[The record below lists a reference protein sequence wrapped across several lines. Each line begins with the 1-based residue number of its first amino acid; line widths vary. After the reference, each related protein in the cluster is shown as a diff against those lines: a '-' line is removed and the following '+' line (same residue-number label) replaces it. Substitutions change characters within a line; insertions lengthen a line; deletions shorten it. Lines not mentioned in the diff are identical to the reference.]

1 MISPD
6 PLGPLAGHSVMASGW
21 SLPFPLDL
29 WVSAGVL
36 GLAGLLLLLGLAR
49 RGGRAHETV
58 ARLRGFTWHR
68 HTFCQHFLITG
79 ATGSGKTLS
88 GILPLLFQVF
98 KHQPRFGGLCV
109 DVKGVL
115 HEQVSA
121 MAHHFGREHDLVLLE
136 VRPLNAP
143 ADWQPRHRFNLV
155 GDRSIPF
162 ATYARCVV
170 DTAVALGS
178 RHEQSFFRRAAQIHI
193 AKALEALAALGYE
206 VTLENAHNLLVNPPD
221 TQAAIAQLASRE
233 PTHGLAE
240 HFRNYLAQPPE
251 QLAGITGTV
260 ANYLHY
266 FTLPPIA
273 EVFCRDSTFALAEV
287 DQGRILCL
295 ALPQRYQT
303 ERRFVGTFL
312 KLLFYTHALARFDE
326 PRSERASHNL
336 LVLLA
341 DECQH
346 FVTASEEGLSDHAV
360 VDVIREAGVTLI
372 AATQSTTSLIPVLG
386 AEQARVFTLNL
397 RNRLIFTAADEDDA
411 RASAEFLGKVTKRE
425 RSVTRGEGRR
435 SETVSE
441 REEFRIKPHELRRLR
456 KHRCVLVH
464 CTRGHRKVLLPPRE
478 PDGTV
483 SRWFHRWDLGS

>member
-1 MISPD
+1 MIFPH
-6 PLGPLAGHSVMASGW
+6 PVGLVPGPIVMVSGW
-21 SLPFPLDL
+21 SLPFPVDPR
-29 WVSAGVL
+29 VSAGVL
-36 GLAGLLLLLGLAR
+36 GLVGLLLLLGWAD

-121 MAHHFGREHDLVLLE
+121 MARHFGRDHDLVLLE

-233 PTHGLAE
+233 PTHSLAE

-303 ERRFVGTFL
+303 ERRFVGT
-312 KLLFYTHALARFDE
+312 
-326 PRSERASHNL
+326 
-336 LVLLA
+336 
-341 DECQH
+341 
-346 FVTASEEGLSDHAV
+346 
-360 VDVIREAGVTLI
+360 
-372 AATQSTTSLIPVLG
+372 TSLIPVLG

-435 SETVSE
+435 TETVSE

-483 SRWFHRWDLGS
+483 SRWFHRWDFGS